1 MHAYAVLNQ
10 GEASAGHDW
19 LTDSFLQKVPKV
31 FN

>member
-1 MHAYAVLNQ
+1 MHAYAVCNQ
-10 GEASAGHDW
+10 EEVSTGHDW